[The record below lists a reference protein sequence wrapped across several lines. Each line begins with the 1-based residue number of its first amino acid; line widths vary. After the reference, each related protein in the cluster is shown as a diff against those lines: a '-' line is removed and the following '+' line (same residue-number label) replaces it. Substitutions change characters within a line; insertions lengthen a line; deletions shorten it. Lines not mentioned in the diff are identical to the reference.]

1 MNLEIKEIIKN
12 LKLANKNNLDKIYL
26 EITSD
31 KKTEI
36 INLESGEKAKNSE
49 ISKSNLLIKMNMNTL
64 LELKENKKI
73 QKIYYLKKKL
83 KFLETLNYFNKLKRR
98 HSRLFK

>member
-1 MNLEIKEIIKN
+1 MNIEIKEVIKN

-26 EITSD
+26 EIESD
-31 KKTEI
+31 EKTEI

-64 LELKENKKI
+64 LELKENKKNPEDLLFEE
-73 QKIYYLKKKL
+73 KIKISGDIKL
-83 KFLETLNYFNKLKRR
+83 LQ
-98 HSRLFK
+98 

>member
-26 EITSD
+26 EISSD

-36 INLESGEKAKNSE
+36 INLETGQKAKYSE

-64 LELKENKKI
+64 LELKENKKNPEDLLFEE
-73 QKIYYLKKKL
+73 KIKISGDIKL
-83 KFLETLNYFNKLKRR
+83 LQ
-98 HSRLFK
+98 

>member
-1 MNLEIKEIIKN
+1 LNLEIKEIINN

-26 EITSD
+26 QIEDD

-36 INLESGEKAKNSE
+36 INLESGEKTKHSE

-64 LELKENKKI
+64 LELKENKKNPEDLLFEE
-73 QKIYYLKKKL
+73 KIKISGDIKL
-83 KFLETLNYFNKLKRR
+83 LQ
-98 HSRLFK
+98 

>member
-26 EITSD
+26 QIEAD
-31 KKTEI
+31 EKTEI
-36 INLESGEKAKNSE
+36 INLESGEKTKNSE

-64 LELKENKKI
+64 LELKENKKNPEDLLFEE
-73 QKIYYLKKKL
+73 KIKISGDIKL
-83 KFLETLNYFNKLKRR
+83 LQ
-98 HSRLFK
+98 

>member
-26 EITSD
+26 EISSD

-36 INLESGEKAKNSE
+36 INFETGEKAKYSE

-64 LELKENKKI
+64 LELKENKKNPEDLLFEE
-73 QKIYYLKKKL
+73 KIKISGDIKL
-83 KFLETLNYFNKLKRR
+83 LQ
-98 HSRLFK
+98 

>member
-1 MNLEIKEIIKN
+1 MNLEIKEIINN

-26 EITSD
+26 QIEDD

-36 INLESGEKAKNSE
+36 INLESGEKTKNLE

-64 LELKENKKI
+64 LELKENKKNPEDLLFEE
-73 QKIYYLKKKL
+73 KIKISGDIKL
-83 KFLETLNYFNKLKRR
+83 LQ
-98 HSRLFK
+98 